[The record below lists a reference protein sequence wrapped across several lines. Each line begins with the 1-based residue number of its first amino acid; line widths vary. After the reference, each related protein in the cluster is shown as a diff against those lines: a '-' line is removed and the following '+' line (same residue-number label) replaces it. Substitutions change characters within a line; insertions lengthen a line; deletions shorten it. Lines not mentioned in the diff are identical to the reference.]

1 MGLRLIRPVFGDD
14 AIAELFGNLKQL
26 SSELSSQWCFQVGG
40 EGRVGVV
47 YKMGDGRRMIEGK

>member
-1 MGLRLIRPVFGDD
+1 MGLRLIRPVLGDD

-26 SSELSSQWCFQVGG
+26 SELSSQWCFQVGR